1 MALETIGLGTTAND
15 GTGDVLRTAGAKIN
29 AVISA
34 VNGLGTAAEES
45 AADLLDRDN
54 HTGSQGID
62 TVSGLQDA
70 LDARIIRVV
79 HGSTANTARPEDAVY
94 VEWVGSV
101 EPDNAE
107 ENDTWVDTS
116 A

>member
-15 GTGDVLRTAGAKIN
+15 GTGDDLRTAGAKIN
-29 AVISA
+29 AAIEA
-34 VNGLGTAAEES
+34 
-45 AADLLDRDN
+45 LDDA
-54 HTGSQGID
+54 I
-62 TVSGLQDA
+62 DA
-70 LDARIIRVV
+70 LDDRIVRVV
-79 HGSTANTARPEDAVY
+79 HGSTADTARPEDAVY

-101 EPDNAE
+101 EPDNAA